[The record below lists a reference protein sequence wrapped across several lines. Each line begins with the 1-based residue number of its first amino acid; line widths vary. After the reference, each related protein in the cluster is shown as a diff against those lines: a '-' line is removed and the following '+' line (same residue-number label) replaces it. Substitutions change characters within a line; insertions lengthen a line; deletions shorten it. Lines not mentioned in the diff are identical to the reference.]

1 MIEEFDDFGPLRSR
15 TATPGR
21 TPEQHAAN
29 RSIKAAATLAGTGMV
44 PRCPA
49 AESPQ
54 FISDAV
60 VRSIAMRR

>member
-29 RSIKAAATLAGTGMV
+29 RSIKAAAVVAGTGMV

-49 AESPQ
+49 AESPHY
-54 FISDAV
+54 ISDGV
-60 VRSIAMRR
+60 MKSIAMR

>member
-1 MIEEFDDFGPLRSR
+1 
-15 TATPGR
+15 
-21 TPEQHAAN
+21 
-29 RSIKAAATLAGTGMV
+29 MV